1 MDHAMIR
8 LTIRSDT
15 AEAVSGNKACAL
27 RRSSVNELHDEWAAP
42 SQVGIGVVHPSV
54 DGSSIASKRPQV
66 DAWRERRVTAIAS
79 LVERSAD
86 LKRELLEFSQQPR
99 FDRDRRE
106 VLQDYLGNR
115 FVDDEL
121 ELVAALDHFLLQ
133 HELRSGQT
141 VVERF
146 VTNRPDLP
154 EDERELLLGWRDVVE
169 GIFEVECHDG
179 DALVVEN
186 LIDELTYRVH
196 SNMGPSV
203 FRPLKPGS
211 FMIGRLVPV
220 GAEWL
225 ISGNLARYA
234 KSDRAAIYHTACEM
248 TMKHPERAFRN
259 PDKLARAQQQQR
271 THHDQFVQFFGA
283 DFVVIPGAQLTERMR
298 SFYTFCREQRVAELV
313 ASGTQPKNL
322 RFHFTGYPADL
333 VASDAVAVTHD
344 VIEGLGLYAEFR
356 LIEEAF
362 ADPSL
367 LCHPDYRRRVR
378 DYLDD
383 DTVPPLLFERMAKCD
398 PERTNQVFRK
408 LLGRKHFDWAIN
420 GEKLMRRRKPDYFDQ
435 PRLPR
440 VVPLS
445 DKLAPYAAS
454 A

>member
-1 MDHAMIR
+1 M
-8 LTIRSDT
+8 TT
-15 AEAVSGNKACAL
+15 
-27 RRSSVNELHDEWAAP
+27 
-42 SQVGIGVVHPSV
+42 
-54 DGSSIASKRPQV
+54 
-66 DAWRERRVTAIAS
+66 IAS

-154 EDERELLLGWRDVVE
+154 GDERELLLGWRDVVE
-169 GIFEVECHDG
+169 GIFEVEWHDG

-234 KSDRAAIYHTACEM
+234 KR
-248 TMKHPERAFRN
+248 
-259 PDKLARAQQQQR
+259 
-271 THHDQFVQFFGA
+271 
-283 DFVVIPGAQLTERMR
+283 
-298 SFYTFCREQRVAELV
+298 
-313 ASGTQPKNL
+313 
-322 RFHFTGYPADL
+322 
-333 VASDAVAVTHD
+333 
-344 VIEGLGLYAEFR
+344 
-356 LIEEAF
+356 
-362 ADPSL
+362 
-367 LCHPDYRRRVR
+367 
-378 DYLDD
+378 
-383 DTVPPLLFERMAKCD
+383 
-398 PERTNQVFRK
+398 
-408 LLGRKHFDWAIN
+408 
-420 GEKLMRRRKPDYFDQ
+420 
-435 PRLPR
+435 
-440 VVPLS
+440 
-445 DKLAPYAAS
+445 
-454 A
+454 